1 MHAHLRRLE
10 FLIAILLGAVSLSA
24 GFQQDLVLGTWVLNV
39 EKSSYDPGP
48 SPRSQTRTY
57 ETVPEGIRATIVTV
71 DAKGQ
76 SMTARYTADYD
87 SLEHPLTGSTTVDAI
102 ALKKID
108 ARTAEATLTHARKVI
123 GTARRVISPDGKT
136 MTITFR
142 GSGEDGRQVVN
153 VAVYE
158 KGEGR

>member
-1 MHAHLRRLE
+1 
-10 FLIAILLGAVSLSA
+10 
-24 GFQQDLVLGTWVLNV
+24 
-39 EKSSYDPGP
+39 
-48 SPRSQTRTY
+48 
-57 ETVPEGIRATIVTV
+57 VPEGVRATIVTL

-108 ARTAEATLTHARKVI
+108 SHTAEATLTHARKVI
-123 GTARRVISPDGKT
+123 GTARRVISLDGKT

-142 GSGEDGRQVVN
+142 GLGDDGRQVVN

-158 KGEGR
+158 KAPGR